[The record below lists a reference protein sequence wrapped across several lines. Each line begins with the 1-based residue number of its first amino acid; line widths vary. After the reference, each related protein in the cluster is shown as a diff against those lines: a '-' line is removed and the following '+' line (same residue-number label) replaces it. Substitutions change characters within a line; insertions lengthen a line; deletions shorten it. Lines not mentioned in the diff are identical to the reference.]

1 MSTFMGKSAI
11 VPAGTEAVPITCRE
25 CEQTIRIVLPINIT
39 DMAEIFGAFDNRHA
53 ECVLDKK
60 EKTNG

>member
-1 MSTFMGKSAI
+1 MSTFMGKSVI
-11 VPAGTEAVPITCRE
+11 VPSGTEAVPITCQE
-25 CEQTIRIVLPINIT
+25 CGATIRIVLPISVT